1 MQIDLSEAEWHTLRQ
16 VLEDYLPQLRREV
29 VRTDAA
35 EFRHELVR
43 REEVCEHLLDLLEQ
57 AEV

>member
-1 MQIDLSEAEWHTLRQ
+1 MQIDLDEKEWNTIHQ
-16 VLEDYLPQLRREV
+16 VLDDYLPQLRREIA
-29 VRTDAA
+29 RTDAA

-43 REEVCEHLLDLLEQ
+43 REEACEHLLGVLEQ